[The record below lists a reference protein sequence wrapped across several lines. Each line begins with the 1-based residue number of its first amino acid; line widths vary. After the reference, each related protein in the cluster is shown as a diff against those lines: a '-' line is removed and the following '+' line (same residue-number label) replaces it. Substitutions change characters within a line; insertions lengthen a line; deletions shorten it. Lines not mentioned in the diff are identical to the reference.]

1 MLSSHRSR
9 EHHRRWIWVLL
20 CAALALSLAPPPAA
34 AAPLQQ
40 NTGRVGS
47 APIDPPPPLDVDES
61 GKRALENFSVDTGQP
76 SLDTACSEGNL
87 SIDVPIGRYIGPT
100 DGQGRLANVQ
110 ALIDANVVAR
120 YATLV
125 MPVFDIDSDSGEVDH
140 VFVNGQ
146 QLLTRS
152 NSFVKLTGSDSQWS
166 VNTFEVPIELLRF
179 PGARGAFA
187 TGSTPTPITNTIRID
202 IDVTNAGWCMA
213 VDWVALQVNAIAP
226 LVLIHGISANQEAW
240 TNATETLA
248 DQVPP
253 APGVPRESARD
264 YLARLGV
271 PFEWEISLPAPN
283 GNVAGNSA
291 DVRDAVLR
299 AARSFGTGK
308 IHLVAHSK
316 GGLDSRGYL
325 AWRYDSSQVRVLTLH
340 TISTPHRGSV
350 LANYSAFTRRHPNV
364 VRSADPDIQG
374 YLRGDPFVQLSA
386 ATGGPGPRLP
396 GLGDLTTSFVADFN
410 RRTRGTLP
418 RGFYSYG
425 ADANVRNAGGNPID
439 AGEATP
445 FFNRAGLFK
454 QNRGSLAYRLL
465 RDQATMRVEER
476 RETIYTA
483 DGIPLEVDRLY
494 ILEAL
499 SQSPQFNDLVVTTT
513 SAWLGFEPHADV
525 DGNHQNIKDGLMFR
539 RILDNINCSFPVGPQ
554 RAAAPCT

>member
-1 MLSSHRSR
+1 MMSSHRSR
-9 EHHRRWIWVLL
+9 EHRRRWIWVLL
-20 CAALALSLAPPPAA
+20 CAALALSLAPQPAA

-61 GKRALENFSVDTGQP
+61 GRRALENFSVDTDQP
-76 SLDTACSEGNL
+76 SLDTGCSEGSL
-87 SIDVPIGRYIGPT
+87 SINVPIGRYIALT
-100 DGQGRLANVQ
+100 DDQARLANVQ

-152 NSFVKLTGSDSQWS
+152 NSFVKLTGSNDQWS

-179 PGARGAFA
+179 PSAQGKFA
-187 TGSTPTPITNTIRID
+187 TGSTPVTATNTIRID

-213 VDWVALQVNAIAP
+213 VDWAALQVNAIAP
-226 LVLIHGISANQEAW
+226 LVLIHGISTNQEAW
-240 TNATETLA
+240 TNATDTLD

-253 APGVPRESARD
+253 APGVTRESARD

-299 AARSFGTGK
+299 AARSFGTRK
-308 IHLVAHSK
+308 IHIVAHSK

-350 LANYSAFTRRHPNV
+350 LANYSTFTRRHPNV
-364 VRSADPDIQG
+364 VRSEDPDIQG

-425 ADANVRNAGGNPID
+425 ADADIRDAGGNPID

-445 FFNRAGLFK
+445 FFNRAGLLK
-454 QNRGSLAYRLL
+454 QNRGSLAYRIL

-494 ILEAL
+494 ILEVP

-513 SAWLGFEPHADV
+513 SSWLGFEPHVNV

-539 RILDNINCSFPVGPQ
+539 RILDNINCAFPVGPQ
-554 RAAAPCT
+554 RAAASCT